1 MKWIATSV
9 PGLILPGV
17 IGLAAIA
24 CQAPSGLPGTG
35 ANSVEIVMTEMRF
48 TPNRIDARV
57 GQPIVIRIVN
67 RGAQPHD
74 LAFPS
79 AQMPGLRGVETL
91 MNPGESRTLTLT
103 FDQPGTYQFLCT
115 LPGHAVAGMTGAVF
129 VAS

>member
-9 PGLILPGV
+9 PGLVFAGL

-24 CQAPSGLPGTG
+24 CQAQSGPGTG

-57 GQPIVIRIVN
+57 GQPIVIKIVN
-67 RGAQPHD
+67 HGAQPHD

-79 AQMPGLRGVETL
+79 AEMPGLRGVETL
-91 MNPGESRTLTLT
+91 MNPGESTTVTLT
-103 FDQPGTYQFLCT
+103 FDRPGSYPFLCSI
-115 LPGHAVAGMTGAVF
+115 PGHAAAGMTGAVF
-129 VAS
+129 VSP